1 MVEPLD
7 LLALLATPVLLLLL
21 RLHAV
26 ALPNMLASALAVQKS
41 SWVADKHLLIVP
53 HFAATAALNSF

>member
-1 MVEPLD
+1 MVEPLAS
-7 LLALLATPVLLLLL
+7 LALLATRVLLLLL

-26 ALPNMLASALAVQKS
+26 ALPNMLATAHVVEKS
-41 SWVADKHLLIVP
+41 PWVADKRLLIAP

>member
-1 MVEPLD
+1 
-7 LLALLATPVLLLLL
+7 
-21 RLHAV
+21 
-26 ALPNMLASALAVQKS
+26 MLASALAVQKS